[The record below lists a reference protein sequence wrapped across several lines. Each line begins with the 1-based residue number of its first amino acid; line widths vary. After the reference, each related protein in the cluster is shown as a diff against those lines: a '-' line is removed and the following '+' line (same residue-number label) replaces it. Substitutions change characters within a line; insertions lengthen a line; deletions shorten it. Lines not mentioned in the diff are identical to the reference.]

1 MPNLISINHNNFP
14 SQFSTVYVVNHSWT
28 HSGLWACI
36 KRVLPQSALEK
47 IVFLKGEQELADV
60 FDLERLPKGECG
72 CSGLSGLGT
81 CVRLLLT
88 TCTLSS
94 VRREE
99 QSGFGKGR
107 LVAV

>member
-1 MPNLISINHNNFP
+1 MPGSRTWYVCILLCRIKGKAFLLPFALLSFLQELELLPNLISINHNNFP

-60 FDLERLPKGECG
+60 FDLDRLPKG
-72 CSGLSGLGT
+72 SFRT
-81 CVRLLLT
+81 
-88 TCTLSS
+88 
-94 VRREE
+94 
-99 QSGFGKGR
+99 
-107 LVAV
+107 